1 MNGQYWKQG
10 NSSRSRARKTTAL
23 PVRRRSSFT
32 MQKLIVAC
40 GSIVIC
46 FFLLLIAVQW
56 IQQRSL
62 KNNLL
67 EKEVLIESLEKRNQ
81 AAREEIEHLQD
92 LSYIET
98 LARKYFG
105 LVKPGEITF
114 QVED

>member
-1 MNGQYWKQG
+1 M
-10 NSSRSRARKTTAL
+10 
-23 PVRRRSSFT
+23 
-32 MQKLIVAC
+32 
-40 GSIVIC
+40 
-46 FFLLLIAVQW
+46 
-56 IQQRSL
+56 
-62 KNNLL
+62 L
-67 EKEVLIESLEKRNQ
+67 EKEVLIEALEKRNQ